1 METLLDL
8 FTKEQ
13 FAKEIQSNL
22 TNSEISVFIEKGL
35 RLLNDAELCLKLE
48 LFHQEIGKTKKQI
61 ELDIARIRYNLEE
74 FVKALLFIEK
84 ADVITNYGN
93 AMYFHMN

>member
-13 FAKEIQSNL
+13 FAKEIQENL
-22 TNSEISVFIEKGL
+22 TNTEISVFIEKGM

-48 LFHQEIGKTKKQI
+48 LYQEIGKTKKQI
-61 ELDIARIRYNLEE
+61 ELDIARIKYNLEE
-74 FVKALLFIEK
+74 FIKALLFVEK
-84 ADVITNYGN
+84 SDVITNYGN

>member
-22 TNSEISVFIEKGL
+22 TNSEISVFIEKGI

-48 LFHQEIGKTKKQI
+48 LYQEIGKTKKQV

-74 FVKALLFIEK
+74 FVKALLFVEK
-84 ADVITNYGN
+84 SDVITNYGN

>member
-22 TNSEISVFIEKGL
+22 TNIEISVFIDKGIK
-35 RLLNDAELCLKLE
+35 LLNDAELCLKLE
-48 LFHQEIGKTKKQI
+48 FYKEIGKTKKQV

-74 FVKALLFIEK
+74 FVKALLFVEK
-84 ADVITNYGN
+84 SDVITNYGN
-93 AMYFHMN
+93 VMYYHMN

>member
-13 FAKEIQSNL
+13 FAKEIQENL
-22 TNSEISVFIEKGL
+22 TNTEISVFIEKGI
-35 RLLNDAELCLKLE
+35 RLLSDAELCLKLE
-48 LFHQEIGKTKKQI
+48 LFQEIGKTKKQI
-61 ELDIARIRYNLEE
+61 ELDIARIKYNLEE
-74 FVKALLFIEK
+74 FIKALLFVEK
-84 ADVITNYGN
+84 SDVITNYGN